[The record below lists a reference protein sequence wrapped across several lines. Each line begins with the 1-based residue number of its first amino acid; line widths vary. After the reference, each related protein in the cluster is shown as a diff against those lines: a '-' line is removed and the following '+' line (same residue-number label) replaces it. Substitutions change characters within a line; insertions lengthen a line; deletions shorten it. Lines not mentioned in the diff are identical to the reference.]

1 MCPESL
7 FEKQV
12 CPNLPRCPHKRYEG
26 TFNPFPADGM
36 SGYSTPW
43 SARGL
48 ESGKCTECMRLKKPN
63 NVAIIYADGLK
74 AEEDPGSQ
82 SYFYETPKNE
92 KYTNVPS
99 YPMGGGSNQRPPS
112 NWDQSDQSPFGNS
125 YIYGGNT
132 RDGPPDLPTH
142 SSYTAPSPSEE
153 VSFMTSQNICQID
166 F

>member
-1 MCPESL
+1 M
-7 FEKQV
+7 Q
-12 CPNLPRCPHKRYEG
+12 
-26 TFNPFPADGM
+26 
-36 SGYSTPW
+36 
-43 SARGL
+43 
-48 ESGKCTECMRLKKPN
+48 LK
-63 NVAIIYADGLK
+63 IYADGLK

-99 YPMGGGSNQRPPS
+99 YPMGGGNNQRAPS

-132 RDGPPDLPTH
+132 LDGQPDLPTH

-166 F
+166 KCQNDHPSTKWTALYRSGATGLTALPDVTSEDSGLAPGCTCPLT